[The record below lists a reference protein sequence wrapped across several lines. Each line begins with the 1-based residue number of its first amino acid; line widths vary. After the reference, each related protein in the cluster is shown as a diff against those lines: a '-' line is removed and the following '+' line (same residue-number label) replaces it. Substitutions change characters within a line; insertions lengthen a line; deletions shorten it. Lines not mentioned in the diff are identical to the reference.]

1 MMQDE
6 NSATRGGAPVCAV
19 IGPDGVPAPGA
30 SAAVVPWWSVT
41 KTLIAAAVLRLAEQG
56 RLALDEPLDGLPYAP
71 RDLLQH
77 RAGVGNYGAM
87 AAYHDAVA
95 RREDAW
101 PEDALLARIPPDRL
115 LFAPQAGWHYSNV
128 GYLLLRRLIEQH
140 AGVSFGT
147 AIRTLVL
154 APLGLARARLA
165 ETRADMDGTAF
176 PGGHGYDPR
185 WVYHGMIIGPVEE
198 AARALHLILLGDL
211 LSPALRTA
219 MRLAHPL
226 GGAIGGRP
234 WVTTGYGLGLMIG
247 TMRRACMDA
256 PVTVLGHSAGGPGS
270 IGAVYHAPATGRTA
284 AVFSAGTDEGVAEA
298 RALALLIGE
307 PPQNPAP
314 GWAR

>member
-6 NSATRGGAPVCAV
+6 NGANRVPAGVCAV
-19 IGPDGVPAPGA
+19 IGPDGVLAPGA
-30 SAAVVPWWSVT
+30 SPAIVPWWSVT

-56 RLALDEPLDGLPYAP
+56 RLALDEPLDGLPYSP

-77 RAGVGNYGAM
+77 RAGVGTYGGM

-95 RREDAW
+95 RGEDAW

-115 LFAPQAGWHYSNV
+115 LFAPRAGWHYSNV
-128 GYLLLRRLIEQH
+128 GYLLLRRLIERH
-140 AGVSFGT
+140 AGVSFGA

-154 APLGLARARLA
+154 EPLGLARSRLA

-185 WVYHGMIIGPVEE
+185 WVYHGTIIGPAEE

-211 LSPALRTA
+211 LSLGSRAA
-219 MRLAHPL
+219 MRHPHPL
-226 GGAIGGRP
+226 GGAIDGRP

-247 TMRRACMDA
+247 TMRGRGMDA

-270 IGAVYHAPATGRTA
+270 VGAVYHAPATGRTV
-284 AVFSAGTDEGVAEA
+284 AVFTAGDDDGATEA
-298 RALALLIGE
+298 DALALLLGE
-307 PPQNPAP
+307 TSRNPAP
-314 GWAR
+314 SRG